1 MATLAKQ
8 ALLTGEITE
17 LNDITAQKTT
27 AFCLA
32 AFNQLAAR
40 LGGAASLVEAQSI
53 ASHGKV
59 LASSLLSKKI
69 AAIRQSISKTLK
81 VLELTKI
88 ECEQVHK
95 KNSVVDGNLV
105 PVDPSVSNAMFT
117 AVGRA
122 LRSAQAATLGI
133 AEVTNEDA
141 PSPLS
146 EKADMLA
153 KIYLSAQKQSQL
165 AKITRP
171 YLILL
176 NQVAA
181 AAARRGNK

>member
-8 ALLTGEITE
+8 ALLTGKITE
-17 LNDITAQKTT
+17 LNAITAQKTT

-32 AFNQLAAR
+32 ALNQLAAR

-53 ASHGKV
+53 ASHGRV
-59 LASSLLSKKI
+59 LSSSSLHKKI
-69 AAIRQSISKTLK
+69 AAIRQSLSKTREL
-81 VLELTKI
+81 LELTKI

-95 KNSVVDGNLV
+95 RNSVVNGDLK
-105 PVDPSVSNAMFT
+105 PVDTSVSNAMFK
-117 AVGRA
+117 AVSCA

-133 AEVTNEDA
+133 AAVTNEDA

-146 EKADMLA
+146 AKADMLA

-171 YLILL
+171 YLILM

-181 AAARRGNK
+181 AATRRGSK